1 VLVLM
6 VAIAPEAEAME
17 VTDSISLEA
26 DSAAL
31 AMVLE
36 AEAMMAEA
44 LALMLEAAEEMDEL
58 DDPVPT
64 VAAPTS

>member
-1 VLVLM
+1 M
-6 VAIAPEAEAME
+6 VAIAPEAEAIE
-17 VTDSISLEA
+17 VTDSTSLAA
-26 DSAAL
+26 DSVTL

-44 LALMLEAAEEMDEL
+44 LALMLEAAAEMDEL
-58 DDPVPT
+58 DDPVPV

>member
-1 VLVLM
+1 M

-58 DDPVPT
+58 DDSVPT